1 MYVFFDTETGGLTPD
16 YSLLTVS
23 AIVADAQLNVVTIQD
38 LCPGLYLR
46 LKHANYVTH
55 ERALQVNKINL
66 ADHDR
71 IGFTVAEASE
81 ALDAFLREAKR
92 MLGVQRFI
100 PAGHN
105 VPFDIRFLQ
114 AYLLPEKRWDRFFMN
129 PPLDTCTTA
138 RFFNTAN
145 RLTVGCGLEKLRA
158 YFGIDTGVAHN
169 AESDNL
175 ASLELAR
182 RFIQLLPPSNAS
194 RGQAGAPVSLPK
206 AAELNGGPAPQL
218 AVGS

>member
-23 AIVADAQLNVVTIQD
+23 AIVADAQLNAVTIHD

-55 ERALQVNKINL
+55 KRALEVNKIDL

-71 IGFTVAEASE
+71 IGFTVAEATE
-81 ALDAFLREAKR
+81 ALDSFLTEAKKL
-92 MLGVQRFI
+92 LGVQRFI

-114 AYLLPEKRWDRFFMN
+114 AYLLPEKRWEHFFMN
-129 PPLDTCTTA
+129 PPLDTCATA
-138 RFFNTAN
+138 RFFTAAN
-145 RLTVGCGLEKLRA
+145 RLAVGCGLEKLRA
-158 YFGIDTGVAHN
+158 YFGIDTGMAHN

-182 RFIQLLPPSNAS
+182 RFIQLLPPTTAS
-194 RGQAGAPVSLPK
+194 CGQAGVHGRRS
-206 AAELNGGPAPQL
+206 
-218 AVGS
+218 

>member
-23 AIVADAQLNVVTIQD
+23 AIVADPQLNEIIIHD
-38 LCPGLYLR
+38 LQPGLYLR
-46 LKHANYVTH
+46 LKYANYVTH
-55 ERALQVNKINL
+55 ERAMAVNKINL

-71 IGFTVAEASE
+71 IGFTVPEASE

-92 MLGVQRFI
+92 MTGVQRFI

-105 VPFDIRFLQ
+105 VAFDMRFLQ
-114 AYLLPEKRWDRFFMN
+114 AYLLPEKQWDRFFMN
-129 PPLDTCTTA
+129 PPLCTCATA

-145 RLTVGCGLEKLRA
+145 RLSIGCGLEKLRN
-158 YFGIDTGVAHN
+158 YFGIDTGISHN

-182 RFIQLLPPSNAS
+182 RFVQLLPSSGSHN
-194 RGQAGAPVSLPK
+194 GQAGAHVTK
-206 AAELNGGPAPQL
+206 AAAVTGGPAPQS